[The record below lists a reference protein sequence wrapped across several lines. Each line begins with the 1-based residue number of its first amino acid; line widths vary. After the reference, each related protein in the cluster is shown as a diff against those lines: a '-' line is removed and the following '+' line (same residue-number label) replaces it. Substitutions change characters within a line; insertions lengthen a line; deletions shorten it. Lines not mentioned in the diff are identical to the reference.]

1 MDTKTT
7 VTHKFTHRIAKIIT
21 EVSAITGID
30 EVHAEAIEE
39 LLKAELNEYCRMLD
53 SYYEEEGFHNVIF
66 RARSIAYDDGRV
78 DGYADGYEE
87 GYAEGYDVGF
97 EDGYAV

>member
-1 MDTKTT
+1 METQPIKTPN
-7 VTHKFTHRIAKIIT
+7 HDRRIAKIIT

-66 RARSIAYDDGRV
+66 RARSIAYDAGYD
-78 DGYADGYEE
+78 DGYSAGHSAGIVHLSDLI
-87 GYAEGYDVGF
+87 
-97 EDGYAV
+97 

>member
-1 MDTKTT
+1 MKPDFMK
-7 VTHKFTHRIAKIIT
+7 RAAKIIT

-66 RARSIAYDDGRV
+66 QARSIAYDDGHS
-78 DGYADGYEE
+78 D
-87 GYAEGYDVGF
+87 GYAEGYEIGY
-97 EDGYAV
+97 EDGYTA